1 MSKQRT
7 DTPAEPTAVPAEQ
20 PAGEGA
26 PVVLTEPGPPARRF
40 RDTRYLS
47 RTLVLEDGRTA
58 PVVDSEIATSDP
70 AWLEYLQQSPEFE
83 PLE

>member
-7 DTPAEPTAVPAEQ
+7 DTPAEPTAEPAGKPAE
-20 PAGEGA
+20 EGTPVA
-26 PVVLTEPGPPARRF
+26 PPDPGPPAKRF

-70 AWLEYLQQSPEFE
+70 AWLEYLQQNPEFE

>member
-7 DTPAEPTAVPAEQ
+7 ATA
-20 PAGEGA
+20 
-26 PVVLTEPGPPARRF
+26 TEPDGQNLATPSGPPTKRF

-58 PVVDSEIATSDP
+58 VVADSEIATSEPDWI
-70 AWLEYLQQSPEFE
+70 AHLQQNPEFE
-83 PLE
+83 PIE